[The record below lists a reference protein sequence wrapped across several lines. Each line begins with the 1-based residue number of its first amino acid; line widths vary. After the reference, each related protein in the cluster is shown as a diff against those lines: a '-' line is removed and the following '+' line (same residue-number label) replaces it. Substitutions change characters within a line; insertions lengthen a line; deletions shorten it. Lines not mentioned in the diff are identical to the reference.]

1 MMNLIKIN
9 LLPYREELSQ
19 KKKQKFNVMMAASGL
34 IGVGLSVVAFVGIN
48 QAISTQESRNS
59 FLEGEIKTLD
69 RAIAEIA
76 SLKAEKE
83 DFLAKKQKVE
93 ELQSKRFEGAQII
106 DTLNQLIPEGVFLI
120 SVSSSN
126 EKNYEIKGKASSDN
140 RIAMFMKSLPST
152 MLFEQPELLEI
163 KKTDNG
169 QDFVIKSDLIT
180 PKNKILD
187 AGAGIA
193 IDSASSES
201 ASSASAAIPAE
212 QNASN
217 GGRGKE
223 K

>member
-1 MMNLIKIN
+1 MMDLIKIN
-9 LLPYREELSQ
+9 LLPYREELNQ
-19 KKKQKFNVMMAASGL
+19 KKKQKFNVLMAASGI
-34 IGVGLSVVAFVGIN
+34 IGIGLSIVAFLGIN
-48 QAISTQESRNS
+48 QAISAQESRNA
-59 FLEGEIKTLD
+59 FLEGEIKILD
-69 RAIAEIA
+69 TAIAEIA

-120 SVSSSN
+120 SVSSSD

-217 GGRGKE
+217 GGR
-223 K
+223 

>member
-1 MMNLIKIN
+1 MINLIKIN
-9 LLPYREELSQ
+9 LLPYREELNQ
-19 KKKQKFNVMMAASGL
+19 KKKQKFNVLMAASGI
-34 IGVGLSVVAFVGIN
+34 IGIGLSVVAFLGIN
-48 QAISTQESRNS
+48 QAISAQESRNA
-59 FLEGEIKTLD
+59 FLEGEIKILD
-69 RAIAEIA
+69 TAIAEIA

-120 SVSSSN
+120 SVSSSD

-201 ASSASAAIPAE
+201 TSSASAAIPAE

-217 GGRGKE
+217 GGR
-223 K
+223 

>member
-1 MMNLIKIN
+1 MRMMDLIKIN
-9 LLPYREELSQ
+9 LLPYREELNQ
-19 KKKQKFNVMMAASGL
+19 KKKQKFNVLMAASGI
-34 IGVGLSVVAFVGIN
+34 IGIGLAVVAFLGIN
-48 QAISTQESRNS
+48 QAISAQESRNA
-59 FLEGEIKTLD
+59 FLEGEIKILD
-69 RAIAEIA
+69 TAIAEIA

-169 QDFVIKSDLIT
+169 QDLVIKSDLIT
-180 PKNKILD
+180 PQNKILD

-217 GGRGKE
+217 GGR
-223 K
+223 

>member
-1 MMNLIKIN
+1 MRMMDLIKIN
-9 LLPYREELSQ
+9 LLPYREELNQ
-19 KKKQKFNVMMAASGL
+19 KKKQKFNVLMAASGI
-34 IGVGLSVVAFVGIN
+34 IGIGLSIVAFLGIN
-48 QAISTQESRNS
+48 QAISAQESRNT
-59 FLEGEIKTLD
+59 FLEGEIKILD
-69 RAIAEIA
+69 TAIAEIA

-120 SVSSSN
+120 SVSSSD

-217 GGRGKE
+217 GGR
-223 K
+223 

>member
-1 MMNLIKIN
+1 MRMMDLIKIN
-9 LLPYREELSQ
+9 LLPYREELNQ
-19 KKKQKFNVMMAASGL
+19 KKKQKFNVLMAASGI
-34 IGVGLSVVAFVGIN
+34 IGIGLAVVAFLGIN
-48 QAISTQESRNS
+48 QAISAQESRNA
-59 FLEGEIKTLD
+59 FLEGEIKILD
-69 RAIAEIA
+69 TAIAEIA

-152 MLFEQPELLEI
+152 MLFEHPELLEI

-180 PKNKILD
+180 PQNKILD

-217 GGRGKE
+217 GGR
-223 K
+223 

>member
-1 MMNLIKIN
+1 MRMMDLIKIN
-9 LLPYREELSQ
+9 LLPYREELNQ
-19 KKKQKFNVMMAASGL
+19 KKKQKFNVLMAASGI
-34 IGVGLSVVAFVGIN
+34 IGIGLAVVAFLGIS
-48 QAISTQESRNS
+48 QAISAQESRNA
-59 FLEGEIKTLD
+59 FLEGEIKILD
-69 RAIAEIA
+69 TAIAEIA

-169 QDFVIKSDLIT
+169 QDFVIQSDLIT
-180 PKNKILD
+180 PQNKILD

-217 GGRGKE
+217 GGR
-223 K
+223 

>member
-1 MMNLIKIN
+1 MRMMDLIKIN
-9 LLPYREELSQ
+9 LLPYREELNQ
-19 KKKQKFNVMMAASGL
+19 KKKQKFNVLMAASGI
-34 IGVGLSVVAFVGIN
+34 IGIGLAVVAFLGIN
-48 QAISTQESRNS
+48 QAISAQESRNA
-59 FLEGEIKTLD
+59 FLEGEIKILD
-69 RAIAEIA
+69 TAIAEIA

-163 KKTDNG
+163 KKTDN
-169 QDFVIKSDLIT
+169 VIKSDLIT
-180 PKNKILD
+180 PQNKILD

-217 GGRGKE
+217 GGR
-223 K
+223 

>member
-1 MMNLIKIN
+1 MRMMDLIKIN
-9 LLPYREELSQ
+9 LLPYREELNQ
-19 KKKQKFNVMMAASGL
+19 KKKQKFNVLMAASGI
-34 IGVGLSVVAFVGIN
+34 IGIGLAVVAFLGIN
-48 QAISTQESRNS
+48 QAISAQESRNA
-59 FLEGEIKTLD
+59 FLEGEIKILD
-69 RAIAEIA
+69 TAIAEIA

-83 DFLAKKQKVE
+83 DFLAKKQKV
-93 ELQSKRFEGAQII
+93 EGAQII

-180 PKNKILD
+180 PQNKILD

-217 GGRGKE
+217 GGR
-223 K
+223 

>member
-1 MMNLIKIN
+1 MRMMDLIKIN
-9 LLPYREELSQ
+9 LLPYREELNQ
-19 KKKQKFNVMMAASGL
+19 KKKQKFNVLMAASGL

-48 QAISTQESRNS
+48 QAISTQESRNA
-59 FLEGEIKTLD
+59 FLEGEIKILD
-69 RAIAEIA
+69 TAIAEIA

-217 GGRGKE
+217 GGR
-223 K
+223 

>member
-1 MMNLIKIN
+1 MMDLIKIN
-9 LLPYREELSQ
+9 LLPYREELNQ
-19 KKKQKFNVMMAASGL
+19 KKKQKFNVLMAASGI
-34 IGVGLSVVAFVGIN
+34 IGIGLSIVAFLGIN
-48 QAISTQESRNS
+48 QAISAQESRNA
-59 FLEGEIKTLD
+59 FLEGEIKILD
-69 RAIAEIA
+69 TAIAEIA

-120 SVSSSN
+120 SVSSSD

-180 PKNKILD
+180 PPNKILD
-187 AGAGIA
+187 AEAGIA

-217 GGRGKE
+217 GGR
-223 K
+223 

>member
-1 MMNLIKIN
+1 M
-9 LLPYREELSQ
+9 
-19 KKKQKFNVMMAASGL
+19 VASGL
-34 IGVGLSVVAFVGIN
+34 IGVGLSVVAFMGIN
-48 QAISTQESRNS
+48 QAISTQESRNA

-120 SVSSSN
+120 SVSSSD

-217 GGRGKE
+217 GGR
-223 K
+223 

>member
-1 MMNLIKIN
+1 MMDLIKIN
-9 LLPYREELSQ
+9 LLPYREELNQ
-19 KKKQKFNVMMAASGL
+19 KKKQKFNVLMAASGI
-34 IGVGLSVVAFVGIN
+34 IGIGLAVVAFLGIN
-48 QAISTQESRNS
+48 QAISAQESRNA
-59 FLEGEIKTLD
+59 FLEGEIKILD
-69 RAIAEIA
+69 TAIAEIA

-126 EKNYEIKGKASSDN
+126 EKNYEINGKASSDN

-217 GGRGKE
+217 GGR
-223 K
+223 

>member
-1 MMNLIKIN
+1 MRMMDLIKIN
-9 LLPYREELSQ
+9 LLPYREELNQ
-19 KKKQKFNVMMAASGL
+19 KKKQKFNVLMAASGL

-48 QAISTQESRNS
+48 QAISTQESRNA
-59 FLEGEIKTLD
+59 FLEGEIKILD
-69 RAIAEIA
+69 TAIAEIA

-120 SVSSSN
+120 SVSSSD

-180 PKNKILD
+180 PQNKILD

-217 GGRGKE
+217 GGR
-223 K
+223 

>member
-1 MMNLIKIN
+1 MNLIKIN
-9 LLPYREELSQ
+9 LLPYREELNQ
-19 KKKQKFNVMMAASGL
+19 KKKQKFNVLMAASGI
-34 IGVGLSVVAFVGIN
+34 IGIGLSIVAFLGIN
-48 QAISTQESRNS
+48 QAISAQESRNT
-59 FLEGEIKTLD
+59 FLEGEIKILD
-69 RAIAEIA
+69 TAIAEIA

-120 SVSSSN
+120 SVSSSD

-217 GGRGKE
+217 GGR
-223 K
+223 

>member
-1 MMNLIKIN
+1 MRMMDLIKIN
-9 LLPYREELSQ
+9 LLPYREELNQ
-19 KKKQKFNVMMAASGL
+19 KKKQKFNVLMAASGI
-34 IGVGLSVVAFVGIN
+34 IGIGLAVVAFLGIN
-48 QAISTQESRNS
+48 QAISAQESRNA
-59 FLEGEIKTLD
+59 FLEGEIKILD
-69 RAIAEIA
+69 TAIAEIA

-120 SVSSSN
+120 SVSSSD

-180 PKNKILD
+180 PQNKILD

-201 ASSASAAIPAE
+201 TSSASAAIPAE

-217 GGRGKE
+217 GGR
-223 K
+223 

>member
-180 PKNKILD
+180 PQNKILD

-217 GGRGKE
+217 GGR
-223 K
+223 

>member
-1 MMNLIKIN
+1 MRMMDLIKIN
-9 LLPYREELSQ
+9 LLPYREELNQ
-19 KKKQKFNVMMAASGL
+19 KKKQKFNVLMAASGI
-34 IGVGLSVVAFVGIN
+34 IGIGLSVVAFLGIN
-48 QAISTQESRNS
+48 QAISTQESRNA
-59 FLEGEIKTLD
+59 FLEGEIKILD
-69 RAIAEIA
+69 TAIAEIA

-93 ELQSKRFEGAQII
+93 ELQSKRLEGAQII

-180 PKNKILD
+180 PQNKILD

-217 GGRGKE
+217 GGR
-223 K
+223 

>member
-1 MMNLIKIN
+1 MH
-9 LLPYREELSQ
+9 Q
-19 KKKQKFNVMMAASGL
+19 KKKQKFNVLMAASGI
-34 IGVGLSVVAFVGIN
+34 IGIGLAVVAFLGIN
-48 QAISTQESRNS
+48 QAISAQESRNA
-59 FLEGEIKTLD
+59 FLEGEIKILD
-69 RAIAEIA
+69 TAIAEIA

-120 SVSSSN
+120 SVSSSD

-201 ASSASAAIPAE
+201 TSSASAAIPAE

-217 GGRGKE
+217 GGR
-223 K
+223 

>member
-1 MMNLIKIN
+1 MMDLIKIN
-9 LLPYREELSQ
+9 LLPYREELNQ
-19 KKKQKFNVMMAASGL
+19 KKKQKFNVLMAASGI
-34 IGVGLSVVAFVGIN
+34 IGIGLSVMAFIGIN
-48 QAISTQESRNS
+48 QAISAQESRNA
-59 FLEGEIKTLD
+59 FLEGEIKILD
-69 RAIAEIA
+69 TAIAEIA

-180 PKNKILD
+180 PQNKILD
-187 AGAGIA
+187 VGAGIA

-217 GGRGKE
+217 GGR
-223 K
+223 

>member
-1 MMNLIKIN
+1 MMDLIKIN
-9 LLPYREELSQ
+9 LLPYREELNQ
-19 KKKQKFNVMMAASGL
+19 KKKQKFNVLMAASGI
-34 IGVGLSVVAFVGIN
+34 IGIGLAVVAFLGIN
-48 QAISTQESRNS
+48 QAISAQESRNA
-59 FLEGEIKTLD
+59 FLEGEIKILD
-69 RAIAEIA
+69 TAIAEIA

-120 SVSSSN
+120 SVSSSD

-180 PKNKILD
+180 PPNKILD

-217 GGRGKE
+217 GGR
-223 K
+223 

>member
-1 MMNLIKIN
+1 MRMMDLIKIN
-9 LLPYREELSQ
+9 LLPYREELNQ
-19 KKKQKFNVMMAASGL
+19 KKKQKFNVLMAASGI
-34 IGVGLSVVAFVGIN
+34 IGIGLAVVAFLGIN
-48 QAISTQESRNS
+48 QAISAQESRNA
-59 FLEGEIKTLD
+59 FLEGEIKILD
-69 RAIAEIA
+69 TAIAEIA

-180 PKNKILD
+180 PQNS
-187 AGAGIA
+187 GCWRW
-193 IDSASSES
+193 DS
-201 ASSASAAIPAE
+201 
-212 QNASN
+212 N
-217 GGRGKE
+217 
-223 K
+223 

>member
-1 MMNLIKIN
+1 MMDLIKIN
-9 LLPYREELSQ
+9 LLPYREELNQ
-19 KKKQKFNVMMAASGL
+19 KKKQKFNVLMAASGI
-34 IGVGLSVVAFVGIN
+34 IGIGLSVVAFLGIN
-48 QAISTQESRNS
+48 QAISTQESRNA
-59 FLEGEIKTLD
+59 FLEGEIKILD
-69 RAIAEIA
+69 TAIAEIA

-120 SVSSSN
+120 SVSSSD

-180 PKNKILD
+180 QKNKILD

-217 GGRGKE
+217 GGR
-223 K
+223 

>member
-1 MMNLIKIN
+1 MRMMDLIKIN
-9 LLPYREELSQ
+9 LLPYREELNQ
-19 KKKQKFNVMMAASGL
+19 KKKQKFNVLMAASGI
-34 IGVGLSVVAFVGIN
+34 IGIGLSIVAFLGIN
-48 QAISTQESRNS
+48 QAISAQESRNA
-59 FLEGEIKTLD
+59 FLEGEIKILD
-69 RAIAEIA
+69 TAIAEIA

-180 PKNKILD
+180 PQNKILD

-217 GGRGKE
+217 GGR
-223 K
+223 

>member
-1 MMNLIKIN
+1 MRMMDLIKIN
-9 LLPYREELSQ
+9 LLPYREELNQ
-19 KKKQKFNVMMAASGL
+19 KKKQKFNVLMAASGI
-34 IGVGLSVVAFVGIN
+34 IGIGLSVVAFLGIN
-48 QAISTQESRNS
+48 QAISAQESRNA
-59 FLEGEIKTLD
+59 FLEGEIKILD
-69 RAIAEIA
+69 TAIAEIA

-180 PKNKILD
+180 PQNKILD

-217 GGRGKE
+217 GGR
-223 K
+223 

>member
-120 SVSSSN
+120 SVSSSD

-217 GGRGKE
+217 GGG
-223 K
+223 